1 MGTGLINRNGP
12 SGDISITGAE
22 INGRICG
29 CLFKVEINQ
38 EFLNSSDKEADTVY
52 RLTLPPRLLSPVL
65 APLWP
70 AKKIDGFILGKDE
83 AMAACGN
90 PKEFRNTALPLQ
102 QEGPYIWN
110 LP

>member
-52 RLTLPPRLLSPVL
+52 RLTLPPQAFVTGFSAVMAREKV
-65 APLWP
+65 
-70 AKKIDGFILGKDE
+70 DGFIL
-83 AMAACGN
+83 
-90 PKEFRNTALPLQ
+90 
-102 QEGPYIWN
+102 
-110 LP
+110 